1 MVDYY
6 SPTVIQQTIPEA
18 DMTPLELLILTHIF
32 DADADDGG
40 LYFYSEQ
47 GPSDVVSVSRADLV
61 EALVASRNQ
70 ESVANALV
78 AEQLHRATPADDGD
92 EIELDLR
99 ATSWEFVLQNVVQRS
114 LTLRYITAITS
125 YTCSKMR
132 PDGFG
137 GSALFITADAVMGHS
152 TDEFLADCLA
162 DIAAD
167 PADRPSGG
175 HRSPP
180 SSEGGEGDAPD

>member
-1 MVDYY
+1 MADYY

-18 DMTPLELLILTHIF
+18 DMTPLERLILSHIF
-32 DADADDGG
+32 DTDAEDGG

-47 GPSDVVSVSRADLV
+47 GPSDVVLVSRAELV
-61 EALVASRNQ
+61 DALAASRNQ
-70 ESVANALV
+70 ESVANVLV
-78 AEQLHRATPADDGD
+78 AEQLNGAAPSDDRD

-99 ATSWEFVLQNVVQRS
+99 TTSWEFLLQNIVQRS
-114 LTLRYITAITS
+114 PMLRYITAITS
-125 YTCSKMR
+125 YMCSKMR

-137 GSALFITADAVMGHS
+137 GSALFITADAVRGHS

-167 PADRPSGG
+167 PADQPGRG
-175 HRSPP
+175 HRPPP
-180 SSEGGEGDAPD
+180 SSDGGEGDATD